1 MDLARAALAC
11 RLPWQVFECLISCT
25 NRPKIINGPNVK
37 RTRDPFEHVT
47 AAQQGL
53 FFVVCTGK
61 EDSSGG
67 GGEQQLPLGAGGT
80 TAALCHVCGCPHS
93 AAFHEGE
100 FSFLLHCLLKV
111 KFPMSVVPCAVASHE
126 NQCMQPVAM
135 LQHLHYRTALYMRV
149 QKVPLK
155 LVRTSAFC
163 LEPLVNHEFGGCRS
177 ITACRVGRHL

>member
-93 AAFHEGE
+93 AAFHEVYAAGCNASAFALPYGPVHACAE
-100 FSFLLHCLLKV
+100 GTPQACAHICLL
-111 KFPMSVVPCAVASHE
+111 P
-126 NQCMQPVAM
+126 
-135 LQHLHYRTALYMRV
+135 
-149 QKVPLK
+149 
-155 LVRTSAFC
+155 
-163 LEPLVNHEFGGCRS
+163 
-177 ITACRVGRHL
+177 